1 MFIVFIVF
9 FMLFFPITN
18 SILCIHFGDFAMLNS
33 DRLVLD
39 QNRQAMQKSSA
50 FLTAVPHDFPGL
62 LPRTVKAGDGTGMD
76 QGFSGRNSLL
86 HDINELQRGHG
97 TCFQHGDDL
106 MRLTRAVLKWDDIL
120 LDLTTQM
127 NKKNK
132 QTSNK
137 QTSATSFHQ
146 VWKILFQSTKKS
158 HSCRYF

>member
-1 MFIVFIVF
+1 
-9 FMLFFPITN
+9 
-18 SILCIHFGDFAMLNS
+18 MLNS

-86 HDINELQRGHG
+86 HDINELQRRHG

-106 MRLTRAVLKWDDIL
+106 MRLTRAEVLKWDDIL

-127 NKKNK
+127 NKKQTDIK
-132 QTSNK
+132 QTDISNIFSPSLENPLPIHK
-137 QTSATSFHQ
+137 KESLLPLLLRPQASANSP
-146 VWKILFQSTKKS
+146 WRRLKIG
-158 HSCRYF
+158 HC